1 MLTLVIWPPGF
12 MTTQWWG
19 GGEVVEMLHA
29 LEHASLEQEEGA
41 ILIPAGLK
49 MRFSGFGHISTS
61 L

>member
-1 MLTLVIWPPGF
+1 MV
-12 MTTQWWG
+12 G
-19 GGEVVEMLHA
+19 GGEVVERLHA